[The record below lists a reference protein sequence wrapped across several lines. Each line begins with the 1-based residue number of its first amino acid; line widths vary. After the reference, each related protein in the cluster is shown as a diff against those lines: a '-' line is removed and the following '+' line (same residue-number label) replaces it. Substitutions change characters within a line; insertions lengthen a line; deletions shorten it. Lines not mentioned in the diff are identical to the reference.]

1 MASDVQTRVQEPL
14 KMPENAI
21 ILVIDDEQAI
31 RDACCQVLSKA
42 GYEMQTAEDG
52 NVGLEKVAE
61 ARPDLVLVDLKMP
74 RTSGMEVLEKIA
86 EMDPSIICV
95 VITGYATI
103 ESAVEAMKR
112 HAYDFLSKPFTPDQL
127 RIVVKRGLER
137 RRLAMEAERLRHE
150 KELMQKNFVT
160 LVSHQLRSPLASARQ
175 YFSVIREGFAG
186 DVTDK
191 QKQIIERASK
201 YLDDLMQLISDWLDM
216 SRIDSSRIAEKLEP
230 VALGSLL
237 SEVLELVK
245 PLAEAEQV
253 TLNLRPCQGDCEVFG
268 DQRSLKQAIMN
279 LVSNAIQYNREG
291 GAVTISTRNEARETR
306 PAGRSGKD
314 EVVVEISDTGIGISR
329 ENLPFIFDEFFRV
342 KSSETQRIAGS
353 GLGLPIVKRIVEA
366 HNGRIRVR
374 SEPGKGTT
382 FSIYLPR
389 PEQ

>member
-1 MASDVQTRVQEPL
+1 LASDVQTRVQEPL

>member
-1 MASDVQTRVQEPL
+1 
-14 KMPENAI
+14 
-21 ILVIDDEQAI
+21 
-31 RDACCQVLSKA
+31 
-42 GYEMQTAEDG
+42 
-52 NVGLEKVAE
+52 
-61 ARPDLVLVDLKMP
+61 
-74 RTSGMEVLEKIA
+74 
-86 EMDPSIICV
+86 
-95 VITGYATI
+95 
-103 ESAVEAMKR
+103 
-112 HAYDFLSKPFTPDQL
+112 
-127 RIVVKRGLER
+127 
-137 RRLAMEAERLRHE
+137 
-150 KELMQKNFVT
+150 MQKNFVT

-253 TLNLRPCQGDCEVFG
+253 TLDLRPCQGDCEVFG

-306 PAGRSGKD
+306 PTGRSGKD